1 MCSAFTAAVKTELS
15 DGNRSLSTNGRI
27 QHGGELPSRRSCP
40 TETGAFQQMGAFSM
54 GESGKAEAWTEGQV
68 EVGDEDAKWK
78 GRCWPK

>member
-1 MCSAFTAAVKTELS
+1 M
-15 DGNRSLSTNGRI
+15 LSTI
-27 QHGGELPSRRSCP
+27 FAHSGGDVVMM
-40 TETGAFQQMGAFSM
+40 ETGAFQQMGAFSM

>member
-1 MCSAFTAAVKTELS
+1 MM
-15 DGNRSLSTNGRI
+15 
-27 QHGGELPSRRSCP
+27 
-40 TETGAFQQMGAFSM
+40 ETGAFQQMGAFSM